1 MIICSKQEGN
11 GTFREFL
18 LDDAA
23 AEDEIRVKTHL
34 AHRVSGS
41 VIAEAEWMDAG
52 VITRSPHGLRAS
64 VARAVRGKR
73 QAFVVLDR
81 VFSNEVAALQ
91 AIALNFETR
100 TRAHH

>member
-18 LDDAA
+18 VDDAGS
-23 AEDEIRVKTHL
+23 EDEIQVKTHL

-41 VIAEAEWMDAG
+41 VITETEWMDAG

-64 VARAVRGKR
+64 VAKAVHGKG
-73 QAFVVLDR
+73 QAFVVLNR
-81 VFSNEVAALQ
+81 TFNNEVAALQ
-91 AIALNFETR
+91 AIALNFEACN
-100 TRAHH
+100 RAHH